1 MDAFAFGK
9 YISNSR
15 GLQRA
20 VTGVP
25 AIYRG
30 QGVVNAA
37 QFLGGALSPVAEVA
51 GLYNPY
57 IQAALI
63 APTVWQGAKWLVDQ
77 L

>member
-9 YISNSR
+9 HISNTR
-15 GLQRA
+15 GIQRA
-20 VTGVP
+20 VTSVP
-25 AIYRG
+25 VIYRG
-30 QGVVNAA
+30 QGLARA
-37 QFLGGALSPVAEVA
+37 GQFLSGALTPIAETA

-57 IQAALI
+57 IQAAIL